1 MNITRTGHDLFHISV
16 GFKEQL
22 YQSTVTGKLLDFII
36 RFKMLKRWCETFMLC
51 WGISIQII
59 YTKTCQMEHR
69 LIPTSVKLK
78 HFHFT
83 DSIDLNYRDT
93 GEIKHLT
100 KRKFF
105 HSHMCP
111 FWQVLLYIIF
121 IMIKNIIHN
130 RKWLVQMAIFSWD
143 YQCYLFVNHVIIPN
157 KNKFSYE
164 IYWFM

>member
-83 DSIDLNYRDT
+83 DFIDLNYRDT

-130 RKWLVQMAIFSWD
+130 RKRLVQMAIFSWD